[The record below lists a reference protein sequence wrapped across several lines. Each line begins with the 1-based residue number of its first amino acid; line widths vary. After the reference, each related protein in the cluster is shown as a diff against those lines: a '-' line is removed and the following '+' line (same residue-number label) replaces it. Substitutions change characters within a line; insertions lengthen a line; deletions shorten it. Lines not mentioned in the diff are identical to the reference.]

1 MGRNE
6 IVIGIGNGVN
16 GDNVDGGVATAG
28 IGLVSGARVRGGA
41 AAGARRE
48 VAVGGTDPTAFGA
61 GSGTG
66 PETSAVAR
74 LKSGSVKNVGGR
86 DGDGT
91 GAGEDWTCSASSLRG
106 SGVLGGASATET
118 SARTANAPAAS
129 PASPIRLRASSTAP
143 AYPPAARPTQHR
155 LRLHRSSVRSGR
167 RPHVRRQAARAAVPA
182 LPCCPAWCRA
192 LAGPAATAYPP
203 PEPLGRPPDPVTL
216 EGLPQRLALLAT
228 AQHSA
233 LPDCCRPAR
242 VLLTVLR

>member
-1 MGRNE
+1 VRPARS
-6 IVIGIGNGVN
+6 
-16 GDNVDGGVATAG
+16 ATRVLWLTPPTPRVTAD
-28 IGLVSGARVRGGA
+28 SPGA
-41 AAGARRE
+41 
-48 VAVGGTDPTAFGA
+48 
-61 GSGTG
+61 
-66 PETSAVAR
+66 ETRAVAR
-74 LKSGSVKNVGGR
+74 LTSGSVNGSVKNVGGR

-91 GAGEDWTCSASSLRG
+91 GAGEDWTCSASLRG

-216 EGLPQRLALLAT
+216 EGLPQRLTFLAT

-233 LPDCCRPAR
+233 LPDCCRPVR
-242 VLLTVLR
+242 VLLAVLR

>member
-1 MGRNE
+1 MA
-6 IVIGIGNGVN
+6 
-16 GDNVDGGVATAG
+16 GGLATAG

-48 VAVGGTDPTAFGA
+48 VAVGGTDPTALRA
-61 GSGTG
+61 GSRTG
-66 PETSAVAR
+66 PETRAVAR
-74 LKSGSVKNVGGR
+74 LTSGSVNGSVKNVGGR

-91 GAGEDWTCSASSLRG
+91 GAGADWTCSASLRG

-118 SARTANAPAAS
+118 STRTASVPTAS

-216 EGLPQRLALLAT
+216 EGLPERLALLAT